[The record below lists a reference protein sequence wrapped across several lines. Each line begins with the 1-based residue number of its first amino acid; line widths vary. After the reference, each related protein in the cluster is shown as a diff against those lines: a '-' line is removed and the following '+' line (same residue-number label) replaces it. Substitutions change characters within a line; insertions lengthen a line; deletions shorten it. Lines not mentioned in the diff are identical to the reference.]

1 MLMLAGT
8 LLVCWVKIS
17 DPGTYGSF
25 VKDVPT
31 KVVYVDQTSGDV
43 LVEYDFNKAPGIDY
57 IGDTPIKALVKQVDL
72 ESKTYGRCRYA
83 DKVK

>member
-1 MLMLAGT
+1 MLMIAGT

-31 KVVYVDQTSGDV
+31 KVLHIDQESGDV

-57 IGDTPIKALVKQVDL
+57 IGDKPIKALVNQKDL
-72 ESKTYGRCRYA
+72 ESTTYGRCKYA
-83 DKVK
+83 GKVK